1 MPLAVLV
8 VFTDAGEAMPGMG
21 APKASRDMRFVTMG
35 ESLTSNGE
43 DERPA
48 ESVDALC
55 LPETGKKDDEEEWE
69 DVEPEPYMSREK
81 NPMAEGQ

>member
-1 MPLAVLV
+1 MRLV
-8 VFTDAGEAMPGMG
+8 TI
-21 APKASRDMRFVTMG
+21 G

-48 ESVDALC
+48 EPVDALC

-69 DVEPEPYMSREK
+69 DVEPGPYMSREK
-81 NPMAEGQ
+81 NLMAKGQ